1 MIDLDRDG
9 DVWVLTMR
17 DEENRFTQSWLEE
30 FSAALDRVE
39 ASDGARALVT
49 AGTGK
54 FYSTGLDLE
63 WLRGAGDAGPGFLD
77 GVHKLFGRLLGFPAI
92 TVAAVTGH
100 AFAAGAML
108 ATAHDFVIMRADRG
122 WWCLPEAE
130 LGLPLTP
137 AMYSV
142 IATKLPRRTAAEAV
156 LTGRRYPA
164 EDALAAG
171 IVHRTAAPDQVIG
184 DAIMLAKALAG
195 KDRRALTAHKQLLYG
210 EAISICVAGIGAE
223 PGPAGHA
230 GGAGNSAGGAR
241 DGAGGA
247 GNSTGGAGE

>member
-17 DEENRFTQSWLEE
+17 DGENRFTQAWLEE
-30 FSAALDRVE
+30 FSAALDTVE
-39 ASDGARALVT
+39 AADGARALVT

-77 GVHKLFGRLLGFPAI
+77 GVHKLFGRLLGFPAV

-137 AMYSV
+137 AMYAV

-195 KDRRALTAHKQLLYG
+195 KDRRALIAHKQLLYG
-210 EAISICVAGIGAE
+210 EAISICAAGIGTG
-223 PGPAGHA
+223 PGPAG
-230 GGAGNSAGGAR
+230 
-241 DGAGGA
+241 GAGGA
-247 GNSTGGAGE
+247 GE